1 MDLASLDQSVL
12 SLLTQGLAS
21 STLATY
27 RSGIRRYT
35 AFCRQFGLTPL
46 PLCDLNL
53 CRFVSYLHYQ
63 HLSPASVHLYLAS
76 LRYLQIVAGG
86 RDPHPGEFPRLQY
99 AVRAVRRLN
108 PSRSRPLRL
117 PITPAILRSL
127 HRAWSS
133 PPVAYR
139 NRLLW
144 AACCL
149 GFFAFLRSGEFTCPS
164 AAAYV
169 PSMLSWGDIQVDS
182 HDHPSYLRIV
192 LRQSKTDLFGAG
204 VSLFVGATGDTLCPV
219 AAVLSYL
226 SVRPSRPGP
235 LFTYQ
240 DGRPLSRAD
249 LVAAVRQALAAEG
262 FDVSRFNGHSF
273 RIGAA
278 TTAAQVGVPDS
289 VIQTLGRWK
298 SSAFMTYVQTS
309 PQQLTAIS
317 RHLVSS

>member
-1 MDLASLDQSVL
+1 M
-12 SLLTQGLAS
+12 SLLAQGLAS

-46 PLCDLNL
+46 PLSDLNL
-53 CRFVSYLHYQ
+53 CRFVSYLHQ
-63 HLSPASVHLYLAS
+63 QQLSPASVRLYLAA
-76 LRYLQIVAGG
+76 LRYLQIVAVGH
-86 RDPHPGEFPRLQY
+86 DPQPGEFPRLQY
-99 AVRAVRRLN
+99 AVRAVRRLT
-108 PSRSRPLRL
+108 PSRSWPLRL

-127 HRAWSS
+127 HRRWSPS
-133 PPVAYR
+133 PVSYR
-139 NRLLW
+139 SRLLW

-164 AAAYV
+164 SAAYDS
-169 PSMLSWGDIQVDS
+169 SMLSWGDIQVDS

-192 LRQSKTDLFGAG
+192 LRHSKTDLFGAG

-226 SVRPSRPGP
+226 SVRPSGPGP
-235 LFTYQ
+235 LFMYQ
-240 DGRPLSRAD
+240 DGRPLSRVD
-249 LVAAVRQALAAEG
+249 LVAAVRQALAADG
-262 FDVSRFNGHSF
+262 LDVSRFNGHSF

-289 VIQTLGRWK
+289 VIQSLGCWK
-298 SSAFMTYVQTS
+298 SSAFMTYVRTS

-317 RHLVSS
+317 RRLVST

>member
-1 MDLASLDQSVL
+1 M

-35 AFCRQFGLTPL
+35 AFCQQFGLTPL

-53 CRFVSYLHYQ
+53 CHFVSYLHYQ
-63 HLSPASVHLYLAS
+63 HLSPASVCLYLAS

-108 PSRSRPLRL
+108 PSWSRPLRL

-133 PPVAYR
+133 PPVSYW

-149 GFFAFLRSGEFTCPS
+149 GFFAFLQSGEFTCPS
-164 AAAYV
+164 VAAYV

-240 DGRPLSRAD
+240 DGRPLTWWQRSVKPWRPKALTCRVLTATVLGLGLLPRRPRLASRT
-249 LVAAVRQALAAEG
+249 Q
-262 FDVSRFNGHSF
+262 SF
-273 RIGAA
+273 RPWVAG
-278 TTAAQVGVPDS
+278 S
-289 VIQTLGRWK
+289 HWH
-298 SSAFMTYVQTS
+298 S
-309 PQQLTAIS
+309 
-317 RHLVSS
+317 